1 MFNNILVQGFLL
13 FQKSLFQI
21 ENDREQQQQLHSLIL
36 KKKYLLVQNNDQ
48 KKKAFSSRCIQKPPG
63 SLQEPNV
70 SFRKSGAEKIT
81 PFRVVLLQTRASCFQ
96 QKQRHKFRQMNSLH
110 P

>member
-48 KKKAFSSRCIQKPPG
+48 KKKSI
-63 SLQEPNV
+63 
-70 SFRKSGAEKIT
+70 
-81 PFRVVLLQTRASCFQ
+81 
-96 QKQRHKFRQMNSLH
+96 
-110 P
+110 

>member
-21 ENDREQQQQLHSLIL
+21 ENDREKQQQLHGLIL

-48 KKKAFSSRCIQKPPG
+48 KKKSI
-63 SLQEPNV
+63 
-70 SFRKSGAEKIT
+70 
-81 PFRVVLLQTRASCFQ
+81 
-96 QKQRHKFRQMNSLH
+96 
-110 P
+110 

>member
-21 ENDREQQQQLHSLIL
+21 ENDREQQQQLHGLIL

-48 KKKAFSSRCIQKPPG
+48 KKKHLALDAYKSHQAHCKSQMFPLES
-63 SLQEPNV
+63 QEL
-70 SFRKSGAEKIT
+70 KK
-81 PFRVVLLQTRASCFQ
+81 
-96 QKQRHKFRQMNSLH
+96 
-110 P
+110 